1 MVNFGNVKSKLNKA
15 YSQDLID
22 NTTKYTKIYE
32 SFLGTVKSSPILML
46 EYTIY
51 ENLRKTN
58 LEYNESLRF
67 IEANISALSKIDK
80 NELLKENKKLEKFDL
95 KEIILSEDKLTL
107 NKNIENVINESVF
120 KKVTNVNKLH
130 ESVNFLIESLTRKE
144 EEKLVKTDKKF
155 NVNNIFLLAKKKLE
169 EKFSNLQPD
178 EMEIISTFIKGDEKN
193 KKTVFENY
201 KKNTKNFLLKEKDS
215 ISSEVLSES
224 FNFIDSLEY
233 TKDTALNNLSKLF
246 EIKNLNSNNSNE

>member
-22 NTTKYTKIYE
+22 KTNKYTNLYE
-32 SFLGTVKSSPILML
+32 SFLATIKSSPILML

-51 ENLRKTN
+51 ENLKKHN

-95 KEIILSEDKLTL
+95 KEINLTEDKVRL
-107 NKNIENVINESVF
+107 NENIENVINESVF

-130 ESVNFLIESLTRKE
+130 ESVNFLIESLTKKE
-144 EEKLVKTDKKF
+144 EALLQKTDKYF
-155 NVNNIFLLAKKKLE
+155 TVNNIFLLAKKKLQE
-169 EKFSNLQPD
+169 RFSSMQD
-178 EMEIISTFIKGDEKN
+178 DDVEVISNFIKGDEEK

-201 KKNTKNFLLKEKDS
+201 KKNTKTFLFTEKDN
-215 ISSEVLSES
+215 ISSEVLTET

-233 TKDTALNNLSKLF
+233 NKETAIDDLSKLF
-246 EIKNLNSNNSNE
+246 EIKNLNSKNNE

>member
-22 NTTKYTKIYE
+22 NTNKYTKMYE

-51 ENLRKTN
+51 ENLKKNN

-80 NELLKENKKLEKFDL
+80 DELLKENKKLEKFDL
-95 KEIILSEDKLTL
+95 KEINLSEDKLTL

-120 KKVTNVNKLH
+120 KKVTNVNRLH
-130 ESVNFLIESLTRKE
+130 ESVNFLIESLTKKE
-144 EEKLVKTDKKF
+144 EQKLVKTDKKF
-155 NVNNIFLLAKKKLE
+155 NVNNIFLLAKKKLQ
-169 EKFSNLQPD
+169 EKFSN
-178 EMEIISTFIKGDEKN
+178 MEDSELEVVSNFFMGNEEK
-193 KKTVFENY
+193 KRTVFENY
-201 KKNTKNFLLKEKDS
+201 KKSTKNFLLKEKDS

-233 TKDTALNNLSKLF
+233 TNDTALNNLSKLF

>member
-15 YSQDLID
+15 YSQDLIE
-22 NTTKYTKIYE
+22 NTSKYKKLYE
-32 SFLGTVKSSPILML
+32 EFLKTIKSSPILML

-51 ENLRKTN
+51 ENLKKHN

-80 NELLKENKKLEKFDL
+80 TELLKENKKLEKFDL
-95 KEIILSEDKLTL
+95 KGIELSEDKIIL

-120 KKVTNVNKLH
+120 KKITNVNKLH
-130 ESVNFLIESLTRKE
+130 ESVNFLIESLTKKDE
-144 EEKLVKTDKKF
+144 TKLEKTENGFKVSH
-155 NVNNIFLLAKKKLE
+155 IFHLAKKKLE

-178 EMEIISTFIKGDEKN
+178 EMEIISTFIKGDEKK

-201 KKNTKNFLLKEKDS
+201 KKTTKNFLLNEKDS
-215 ISSEVLSES
+215 ISSEVLTET
-224 FNFIDSLEY
+224 FDFIDNLEY
-233 TKDTALNNLSKLF
+233 ESGTAINNLSKLF
-246 EIKNLNSNNSNE
+246 EIKNLNSSK

>member
-1 MVNFGNVKSKLNKA
+1 M
-15 YSQDLID
+15 
-22 NTTKYTKIYE
+22 YE

-51 ENLRKTN
+51 ENLKKNN

-80 NELLKENKKLEKFDL
+80 DELLKENKKLEKFDL
-95 KEIILSEDKLTL
+95 KEINLSEDKLTL

-120 KKVTNVNKLH
+120 KKVTNVNRLH
-130 ESVNFLIESLTRKE
+130 ESVNFLIESLTKKE

-155 NVNNIFLLAKKKLE
+155 NVNNIFLLAKKKLQ
-169 EKFSNLQPD
+169 EKFSN
-178 EMEIISTFIKGDEKN
+178 MEDSELEVVSNFFMGNEEK
-193 KKTVFENY
+193 KRTVFENY
-201 KKNTKNFLLKEKDS
+201 KKSTKNFLLKEKDS

-233 TKDTALNNLSKLF
+233 TNDTALNNLSKLF